1 MDVINEKVAQM
12 PHPFNLGQHINEL
25 YHSVGVLEPAKCDI
39 FFFLLAFSKMCVT
52 KFLAPQSFGKVWALN
67 RLCSIMLILIAVQ
80 GGPVEL

>member
-25 YHSVGVLEPAKCDI
+25 YHSVGVLEPAKCDFF

-52 KFLAPQSFGKVWALN
+52 KFLAPQSFGKV
-67 RLCSIMLILIAVQ
+67 
-80 GGPVEL
+80 